1 MGNVGLRDP
10 LPSCERLE
18 RGKGRLSVATGSKNQ
33 KRGGF
38 GMKKF
43 IAGGVILGTI
53 STLMLPS
60 GLPLA
65 HAQQVPRQ
73 QPSQQGNNI
82 SEEELKA
89 FAKAYKE
96 LQEIRLK
103 YEPTL
108 KGVQDPKEI
117 ERIQREALSRVEET
131 LERQGLNVESYN
143 RILVAVNGDE
153 QLRKKTLKLIEEE
166 QKRS

>member
-1 MGNVGLRDP
+1 
-10 LPSCERLE
+10 
-18 RGKGRLSVATGSKNQ
+18 
-33 KRGGF
+33 
-38 GMKKF
+38 MKKLVTGR
-43 IAGGVILGTI
+43 AILGAI
-53 STLMLPS
+53 LALMLPT

-65 HAQQVPRQ
+65 HAQQLPRQ
-73 QPSQQGNNI
+73 QPSQQGNDI
-82 SEEELKA
+82 SEEELRA
-89 FAKAYKE
+89 FAKAYME

-108 KGVQDPKEI
+108 KDAQDPREI
-117 ERIQREALSRVEET
+117 EKVQREALSRVEES

-143 RILVAVNGDE
+143 RILVAVNRDE

>member
-1 MGNVGLRDP
+1 
-10 LPSCERLE
+10 
-18 RGKGRLSVATGSKNQ
+18 
-33 KRGGF
+33 
-38 GMKKF
+38 MKKLVTGR
-43 IAGGVILGTI
+43 AILGAI
-53 STLMLPS
+53 LALMLPI

-65 HAQQVPRQ
+65 HAQQLPRQ
-73 QPSQQGNNI
+73 QPSQQGNDI
-82 SEEELKA
+82 SEEELRA
-89 FAKAYKE
+89 FAKAYME

-108 KGVQDPKEI
+108 KDAQDPREI
-117 ERIQREALSRVEET
+117 EKVQREALSRVEES

-143 RILVAVNGDE
+143 RILVAVNRDE